1 MTPSQPQQQ
10 HQQLLFQQQQQVQRQ
25 NHDRQYELQQ
35 QQQHELIILRRNE
48 ETNQS
53 KAPTSERALQPS
65 NPQGAP
71 GISMLQS
78 MFPTVSVKM
87 SSYNV
92 PPSQSFQQPP
102 QPRR

>member
-1 MTPSQPQQQ
+1 MTPSQLQQQ

-53 KAPTSERALQPS
+53 KVTVSDRTPATS
-65 NPQGAP
+65 QGGTP
-71 GISMLQS
+71 GISILQQ
-78 MFPTVSVKM
+78 MFPTVKM
-87 SSYNV
+87 SFGV
-92 PPSQSFQQPP
+92 PPSQPFQQPT

>member
-1 MTPSQPQQQ
+1 MTPSQLQQQ

-53 KAPTSERALQPS
+53 KVTVSDRVPPPI
-65 NPQGAP
+65 PQGTP
-71 GISMLQS
+71 GISMLQQ
-78 MFPTVSVKM
+78 MFPTVKM
-87 SSYNV
+87 FSGVPSSQ
-92 PPSQSFQQPP
+92 PFQQPT